1 MPPSDP
7 GQAPLEM
14 WGGIECSHVRIGS
27 EIRDQSL
34 ETGHRD
40 RPGDLD
46 LVAGMGVRTMRY
58 PVIWSTVAAGDGL
71 DFAWHDVR
79 LAQLRRLGIRP
90 IAGLLHHGWGP
101 GDLHALHPDFVDAFA
116 GYAEAI
122 ARRYP
127 WIADY
132 TPINEPVTTARF
144 SYLYGHWYPHLR
156 DEAAFL
162 RAVAACARATAEAMR
177 RIRRHRPDARLVQTE
192 DFGRVFAAGYLGYQA
207 DHENAR
213 RFLGTDLLTGRVGW
227 DHPFHDRLRASG
239 VGEDDLACM
248 RDAPCAPDLLGLDY
262 YLTSDR
268 FLDPDLGRH
277 PLVAHGGNGRQRYAD
292 TAAVHQP
299 ELRPHLGFLPRLREL
314 HDRYALP
321 LSVTEA
327 HAACTR
333 EEQVRW
339 LCAAWSQAQ
348 EARRTGVRVESVTSW
363 AMFGAVDWSSLL
375 LRRDGQY
382 ESGAFSVRD
391 GSPRRTAVGDTVEAL
406 CAGGDFP
413 HSLAEGAGWWAGSEA
428 APSGLSISLS
438 GLAEHLGDFY
448 AHCRERGVAI
458 VSPSAG
464 PSGHIRIDG
473 TTGGAVRLTLRH
485 AASAAMVVRD
495 EVRSEDL
502 CKHAHDLLD
511 DLIDAA
517 VAAGAQSQRSGS
529 ASGKAPEQRA

>member
-1 MPPSDP
+1 MPPSDG

-14 WGGIECSHVRIGS
+14 WGGIECSHVRVGS
-27 EIRDQSL
+27 EIRDQCV

-46 LVAGMGVRTMRY
+46 LVAGTGVRTMRY
-58 PVIWSTVAAGDGL
+58 PVIWGAVAAGDGL
-71 DFAWHDVR
+71 DFAWHDAR

-116 GYAEAI
+116 TYAEAV

-162 RAVAACARATAEAMR
+162 RAVTACARATVEAMR

-192 DFGRVFAAGYLGYQA
+192 DFGRVFAAGGLDDQA
-207 DHENAR
+207 DHENGR
-213 RFLGTDLLTGRVGW
+213 RFLGIDLLTGRVGP
-227 DHPFHDRLRASG
+227 DHSFEGRLRAAG
-239 VGEDDLACM
+239 VGGDDLARL
-248 RDAPCAPDLLGLDY
+248 RDAPCAPDILGLDY

-277 PLVAHGGNGRQRYAD
+277 PVAAHGGNGRQTYAD
-292 TAAVHQP
+292 TAAVHHP

-314 HDRYALP
+314 HDRYTLP
-321 LSVTEA
+321 LAVTEA

-348 EARRTGVRVESVTSW
+348 EARSAGIRVASVTSW
-363 AMFGAVDWSSLL
+363 AMLGAVDWSSLL
-375 LRRDGQY
+375 LRREGRY

-391 GSPRRTAVGDTVEAL
+391 GTPRRTAVGDTVEAL
-406 CAGGDFP
+406 CARGDFP
-413 HSLAEGAGWWAGSEA
+413 HPVAEGAGWWGGGEA
-428 APSGLSISLS
+428 MPSGLSISLS
-438 GLAEHLGDFY
+438 GLAEHLGDLC
-448 AHCRERGVAI
+448 ACCRERGIAI
-458 VSPSAG
+458 VSPGAG
-464 PSGHIRIDG
+464 PSAHVRIDG
-473 TTGGAVRLTLRH
+473 APAGAVRLTLRH
-485 AASAAMVVRD
+485 AASAAAVVRD
-495 EVRSEDL
+495 GVRPEDL
-502 CKHAHDLLD
+502 HHHAHDLLD

-517 VAAGAQSQRSGS
+517 VRRWRPV
-529 ASGKAPEQRA
+529 PEQRVRLRQGP